1 MSKISDLAKTFQQNS
16 QQELKDIE
24 QQAKSDIHELRK
36 SINAELKQS
45 EQKIIADIRAQQ
57 MKMSKAIFS
66 PYLWSLGGLLLIA
79 ALLLGVNFYLAK
91 QIANQRVEY
100 QEAKAATE
108 KLDQYSKKIQLS
120 TCTTKDKQGVLC
132 VAIQPN
138 SPIGAT
144 TGNTEPYCH
153 APANKRA

>member
-24 QQAKSDIHELRK
+24 RQAKLDIHELRK

-57 MKMSKAIFS
+57 TKMSQAVFR
-66 PYLWSLGGLLLIA
+66 PYLWSLVGLSLTA
-79 ALLLGVNFYLAK
+79 ALLLGVNFYLANK
-91 QIANQRVEY
+91 ITDQRAEY
-100 QEAKAATE
+100 QEAKEATE
-108 KLDQYSKKIQLS
+108 KLDQQSQKIQLS
-120 TCTTKDKQGVLC
+120 TCTTKDKQEVPC

-138 SPIGAT
+138 SPQW
-144 TGNTEPYCH
+144 GNNGEY
-153 APANKRA
+153 RAILPRPSK